1 MIAIISFVST
11 LSCAL
16 FTVTMYNL
24 FHMCICIENVDNVL
38 IEFDNEDL
46 NEDQNENVGEIIDL
60 TKL

>member
-1 MIAIISFVST
+1 MIAIISCIST

-38 IEFDNEDL
+38 IEFQ
-46 NEDQNENVGEIIDL
+46 NEDQNEDQNEIIDL